1 MLLFQCEFMSRIK
14 VYKHDIFVAR
24 KATRYP
30 ITQCG
35 LILVRDG
42 HVSYST
48 KENLPRTL
56 SAGEFTIYHSDR
68 VRDIVS
74 HANNGTFA
82 ADIITFEPSLFRQFC
97 DNLHNS
103 ELNATDDNTQN
114 HVLSD
119 AHETAKTIL
128 TVLLKAKENN
138 TSTESTLE
146 SLAQA
151 LIYEI
156 LSIEPN
162 FLPVIRSACDQGTA
176 EKVIGFIEI
185 NIEGDVSLEST
196 AGFLGMSI
204 ATLKRR
210 LAAEGLSFSQILKI
224 KRVNYAATKLRLSN
238 KSIAQIALESG
249 FKSAAHFSTAF
260 KGVQAM
266 TPKEFRQHVKKG

>member
-1 MLLFQCEFMSRIK
+1 MSRIK

-30 ITQCG
+30 TTQCG
-35 LILVRDG
+35 LIFVKEG
-42 HVSYST
+42 QVTYKT
-48 KENLPRTL
+48 KESLLRTL
-56 SAGEFTIYHSDR
+56 SAGDFTIYHSDR
-68 VRDIVS
+68 VRDLES
-74 HANNGTFA
+74 HADNGRFN

-97 DNLHNS
+97 DNLHLSIAQTTDS
-103 ELNATDDNTQN
+103 EVHNYALNE
-114 HVLSD
+114 S
-119 AHETAKTIL
+119 HEIANDIL
-128 TVLLKAKENN
+128 TILLKAKDSGA
-138 TSTESTLE
+138 STESMLE

-162 FLPVIRSACDQGTA
+162 FQTMVRSACDQGTA

-196 AGFLGMSI
+196 ASFLGMSI

-210 LAAEGLSFSQILKI
+210 LAAECLSFSQILKI
-224 KRVNYAATKLRLSN
+224 KRVNHAATKLRLSN
-238 KSIAQIALESG
+238 KSIAQIAIESG

-260 KGVQAM
+260 KGVQGM
-266 TPKEFRQHVKKG
+266 TPKEFRQHVKKD

>member
-1 MLLFQCEFMSRIK
+1 MSRIK

-30 ITQCG
+30 TTQCG
-35 LILVRDG
+35 LIFVKEGLVTFR
-42 HVSYST
+42 T
-48 KENLPRTL
+48 KENVTRTL
-56 SAGEFTIYHSDR
+56 SAGDFTIYHSDR
-68 VRDIVS
+68 VRDLES
-74 HANNGTFA
+74 HADNDQFN

-97 DNLHNS
+97 DNLPLPITQKTESDVENYA
-103 ELNATDDNTQN
+103 LNATHKIAN
-114 HVLSD
+114 
-119 AHETAKTIL
+119 EIL
-128 TVLLKAKENN
+128 NILLNAKERP
-138 TSTESTLE
+138 TSTEPMLE

-156 LSIEPN
+156 LTIEPQ
-162 FLPVIRSACDQGTA
+162 FQTIIRSACDQGTA

-196 AGFLGMSI
+196 ASFLGMSI

-210 LAAEGLSFSQILKI
+210 LSAEGLSFSQILKI

-260 KGVQAM
+260 KGVQGL
-266 TPKEFRQHVKKG
+266 TPKEFRQQIKKS